1 MTNFNHWQE
10 WIARIFRTDRR
21 RDRRRHRAR
30 GGLDLNTA
38 VEIFESRELL
48 SASGMMGA
56 FDHARFGGGADYGS
70 TGGWGGPSRGAD
82 FQFNA
87 NHGGSHTW
95 QGGDAQSTQGTQLVF
110 TVEPTNGT
118 AGQSFSVTVSVEDSS
133 GNILTGNDA
142 NVTLRVADGPGDFSG
157 SRTLTATAVNGVA
170 IFNNVVLDKAGTY
183 TLVTHSQGAGRSFSS
198 SFTIAPDTTDP
209 GQLVFLPG
217 SGSQTSSSRGD
228 CGDGGS
234 NGDGSWF
241 GFRRHSHAIRGT
253 AGQPLSTFRVAEE
266 DKFGNVIT
274 SDSTS
279 TITVA
284 VNTGPTSAVVDS
296 KSTLTAT
303 VQDGVATFD
312 NVILDTAGQ
321 YTLSATDS
329 NSSYPTAI
337 SGSIRVRAESDS

>member
-1 MTNFNHWQE
+1 MTKFNHWQQ

-21 RDRRRHRAR
+21 RARRRQRAR
-30 GGLDLNTA
+30 GGVDLNTA

-48 SASGMMGA
+48 SANGMMGG
-56 FDHARFGGGADYGS
+56 FDHVRFGGGNGGS
-70 TGGWGGPSRGAD
+70 SRGAD

-87 NHGGSHTW
+87 NR
-95 QGGDAQSTQGTQLVF
+95 GGDAQSTQGTNLVF

-133 GNILTGNDA
+133 GNVLTGNDA
-142 NVTLRVADGPGDFSG
+142 NVTLRVANGPGDFAG
-157 SRTLTATAVNGVA
+157 SRTLTATAVDGVA
-170 IFNNVVLDKAGTY
+170 TFNNVVLDKAGTY
-183 TLVTHSQGAGRSFSS
+183 TLVAHSQGAGRTSSS

-209 GQLVFLPG
+209 GQLVFMPG
-217 SGSQTSSSRGD
+217 SASQTNSSRGD

-284 VNTGPTSAVVDS
+284 VNTGPTGGVADS

-303 VQDGVATFD
+303 VDDGIATFD

-329 NSSYPTAI
+329 NSLYPTVV
-337 SGSIRVRAESDS
+337 SGSIRVRAASDS